1 MTFVGS
7 RHFCFQGVLLQKIF
21 KVLFYYSVGIKMNI
35 IQARLYS
42 FFLLIEIKIFSWASK
57 YLMTPKYQAV
67 LA

>member
-42 FFLLIEIKIFSWASK
+42 FFSFNRNKNIFMG
-57 YLMTPKYQAV
+57 L
-67 LA
+67 